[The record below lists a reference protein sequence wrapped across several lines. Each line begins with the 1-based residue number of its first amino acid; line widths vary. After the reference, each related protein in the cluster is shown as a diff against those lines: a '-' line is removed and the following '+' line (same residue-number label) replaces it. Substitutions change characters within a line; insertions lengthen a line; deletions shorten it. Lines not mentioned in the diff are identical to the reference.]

1 MDRFLKCGILY
12 IVGEG
17 DKMYIVEWLVI
28 IFGIFF
34 LLLLGIKLLLRSDQK
49 LHASKKAQYLKMQH
63 ITKINARLDDMLVKR
78 KSENERLEKVNKFFV
93 KVNTQVFKK

>member
-12 IVGEG
+12 IVG

-34 LLLLGIKLLLRSDQK
+34 LLLLGIKLLLRSEQK
-49 LHASKKAQYLKMQH
+49 LHASKKAYYLKMQH
-63 ITKINARLDDMLVKR
+63 IAKINARLDDMLVKQ
-78 KSENERLEKVNKFFV
+78 KSGNEGLEKVNKFFV